1 MISGFSVL
9 TSQAGLFGKALK
21 IVGKQTFPSASSC
34 ALEVLSLLSRSISF
48 YYPPFCP
55 ILPGSGL
62 FCSALCLATPESATN
77 HMVLSC
83 IVVHQK
89 SVKFENR

>member
-55 ILPGSGL
+55 ILPGSDL
-62 FCSALCLATPESATN
+62 FLQCT
-77 HMVLSC
+77 VLGNPGKCNEPYGSILHC
-83 IVVHQK
+83 
-89 SVKFENR
+89 